1 MKSPVSFVAHVTR
14 LPRGG
19 LPVVVE
25 ADAEQREALAREHG
39 LVSVETYRADVLVT
53 AWKRHGVS
61 VKGKVEA
68 DITQNCVVT
77 LDPVEQHISEE
88 VSGLYFP
95 EDSRIGREGF
105 ESGGEIILDPEGP
118 DAPETFTG
126 DTIDVGALAEE
137 FFALA
142 IDPYPRKPG
151 VRLET
156 AQDVE
161 EAKDSPFAK
170 LARLQ
175 RKS

>member
-1 MKSPVSFVAHVTR
+1 VKSPVSFLAHVTR

-19 LPVVVE
+19 LPVAIE
-25 ADAEQREALAREHG
+25 ADAEEREALAREHS
-39 LVSVETYRADVLVT
+39 LVSVESYRADLLVT

-77 LDPVEQHISEE
+77 LEPVGQHISED

-105 ESGGEIILDPEGP
+105 ETGGEIILDPEGP

-151 VRLET
+151 VTLER
-156 AQDVE
+156 AQEE
-161 EAKDSPFAK
+161 EAKESPFAK

>member
-1 MKSPVSFVAHVTR
+1 VKSPVSFIAHVTR

-25 ADAEQREALAREHG
+25 ADAGQREALAREHG
-39 LVSVETYRADVLVT
+39 LVSVERYHVDLLVT

-61 VKGKVEA
+61 VKGKVEG
-68 DITQNCVVT
+68 DITQSCVVT
-77 LDPVEQHISEE
+77 LEPVVQHISEE

-95 EDSRIGREGF
+95 EESRIGRDGF
-105 ESGGEIILDPEGP
+105 ETGGEIILDPEGP
-118 DAPETFTG
+118 DSPETFTG

-137 FFALA
+137 FFGLA

-151 VRLET
+151 V
-156 AQDVE
+156 QVE
-161 EAKDSPFAK
+161 APPEADAPESPFAE

-175 RKS
+175 GKP